1 MLFNIFVT
9 ICVLAITLW
18 HDAVLRFR
26 YVFFPRSLKKWL
38 PEATKAVPGMFF
50 SIMKGF
56 YGYRFIHENPDT
68 PLPPR
73 FLLIANH
80 QSLMDIPVVF
90 YWFSRHRIRFVAKQ
104 ELGRWV
110 PFVSQVLRYEEHCLV
125 GRRTKRMDS
134 MKSIEAF
141 AHRSHR
147 DKTSPVIFPEGT
159 RSRDGSVKTFHSG
172 GVRRI
177 LEISPMPVVALSMDG
192 GWKISDIKRLFTS
205 LKNGSYRMRIEKVYD
220 TPSSKEE
227 TLAVLED
234 AHRRISKRVQEWH
247 AQQ

>member
-9 ICVLAITLW
+9 ICILAITLW

-26 YVFFPRSLKKWL
+26 YLFFPRSLESWL
-38 PEATKAVPGMFF
+38 PKATKAVPGMFF

-56 YGYRFIHENPDT
+56 YGYRFIHENPET

-73 FLLIANH
+73 FLLVANH
-80 QSLMDIPVVF
+80 QSLMDIPVIF
-90 YWFSRHRIRFVAKQ
+90 YWFSQYRMRFVAKR

-110 PFVSQVLRYEEHCLV
+110 PFVSQVLRYQKHCLV

-141 AHRSHR
+141 AHRSVK
-147 DKTSPVIFPEGT
+147 DKTSPIIFPEGT
-159 RSRDGSVKTFHSG
+159 RSRDGSVHSFHSA

-177 LEISPMPVVALSMDG
+177 LEISPMPLVALSMDG
-192 GWKISDIKRLFTS
+192 GWKISDIKRLFHN
-205 LKNGSYRMRIEKVYD
+205 LKGGSYRMHIEKVYEA
-220 TPSSKEE
+220 PKNKEE
-227 TLAVLED
+227 AVAILED
-234 AHRRISKRVQEWH
+234 ARTRISERVELWH
-247 AQQ
+247 RDQ